1 MSFVVWG
8 FLPFF
13 LKQVENQDG
22 FVIIYYRVLFAAL
35 LMSCYLMVHFRKN
48 LRVLFALK
56 KQSMKQIIH
65 MFILTALGGILL
77 DINWVSYV
85 YTVNHISI
93 HTAAFSYMTVPIMT
107 ALLASFILGEKLNH
121 SRWFAIL
128 LSSFSCYLIG
138 HVSLKEAQ
146 FILVIALS
154 YSFYIIS
161 QRKNTLLPRAM
172 NLALQMMIGSVVM
185 VCFHPFVFPVQAAL
199 DVHFWI
205 TILIISAFF
214 TVTPLILNLIAMNGM
229 KASQLSYLIYMNPI
243 ISFLIGIIL
252 YKEKMDKFTLVA
264 YALLTVALFIF
275 NWEWISKKSP
285 MKESLAK
292 KMQENMKAH

>member
-8 FLPFF
+8 FLPLF
-13 LKQVENQDG
+13 LKQVENHDG

-35 LMSCYLMVHFRKN
+35 LMCCYLMLHFRKN
-48 LRVLFALK
+48 LRVIFSLK
-56 KQSMKQIIH
+56 KKSMKQIIL

-77 DINWVSYV
+77 DMNWDSYV

-93 HTAAFSYMTVPIMT
+93 HTAAFSYMIVPIMT
-107 ALLASFILGEKLNH
+107 ALLATFILGEKLNH
-121 SRWFAIL
+121 ARWFGIL
-128 LSSFSCYLIG
+128 LSAFSCYLIG

-154 YSFYIIS
+154 YSLYIIS

-172 NLALQMMIGSVVM
+172 SLALQMMIGSLVM
-185 VCFHPFVFPVQAAL
+185 ICFHPYVFHVQAAL

-205 TILIISAFF
+205 FILIISAFF

-243 ISFLIGIIL
+243 ISFLIGVFL
-252 YKEKMDKFTLVA
+252 YKEKMDKLTLIA

-275 NWEWISKKSP
+275 NWEWI
-285 MKESLAK
+285 AK
-292 KMQENMKAH
+292 KPSESESQIQVSKSNC